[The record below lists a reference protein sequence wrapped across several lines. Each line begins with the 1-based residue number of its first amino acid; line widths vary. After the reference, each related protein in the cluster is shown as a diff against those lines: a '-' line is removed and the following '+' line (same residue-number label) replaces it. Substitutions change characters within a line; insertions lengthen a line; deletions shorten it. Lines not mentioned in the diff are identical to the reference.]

1 MTDFDDNHDSDFDEE
16 LPKSK
21 SQIKREMT
29 ALQDLG
35 NQLVELSDSQLSQ
48 LPLDDKLLK
57 AIVEARQMKHR
68 EGRRRQLQF
77 IGKLM
82 RKADHEAIAAGYQK
96 FAEKDRHAVQRQHQV
111 ERWRDRMLA
120 EGDAAVSE
128 FLQTYPDTDRQQL
141 RQLVR
146 SALKEQQQNKPPAHA
161 RKLFRFIRDLLAD
174 T

>member
-1 MTDFDDNHDSDFDEE
+1 MSDFDDNYDSEFDDE

-29 ALQDLG
+29 ALQELG
-35 NQLVELSDSQLSQ
+35 NRLVELSDSQLSQ
-48 LPLDDKLLK
+48 LPLGDKLQK
-57 AIVEARQMKHR
+57 AIVEARHMKHR

-82 RKADHEAIAAGYQK
+82 RKADHEAIAAGYEQ
-96 FAEKDRHAVQRQHQV
+96 FAEKDRQSVQRQHLI
-111 ERWRDRMLA
+111 ERWRDRMLS
-120 EGDAAVSE
+120 EGDDAVGE
-128 FLQTYPDTDRQQL
+128 FLQAYPETDRQQL

-146 SALKEQQQNKPPAHA
+146 NALKEQEHNKPPAYA

-174 T
+174 A